1 MIKLTRED
9 RVHINDAIDPFRTNS
24 GSQMQEMI
32 DAIYRAGM
40 AAMAERAA
48 KAAEGASITNLL
60 SGEKMNET
68 QRLRLEVEQLN
79 EECRQLNND
88 LTYKEQMLERVIGV
102 MEKQVAII
110 TKLLDKYD
118 KTHQISS
125 S

>member
-1 MIKLTRED
+1 
-9 RVHINDAIDPFRTNS
+9 
-24 GSQMQEMI
+24 
-32 DAIYRAGM
+32 
-40 AAMAERAA
+40 
-48 KAAEGASITNLL
+48 
-60 SGEKMNET
+60 MNET

-79 EECRQLNND
+79 EECRLLNND